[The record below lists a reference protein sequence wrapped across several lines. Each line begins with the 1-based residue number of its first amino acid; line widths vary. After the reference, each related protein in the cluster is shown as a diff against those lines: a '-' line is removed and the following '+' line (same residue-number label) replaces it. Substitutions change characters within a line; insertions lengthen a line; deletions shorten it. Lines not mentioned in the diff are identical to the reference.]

1 MYVRANQVMVEPDR
15 VDDVIQFVQDEVLPV
30 SRQQR
35 DTRGL
40 AMSVD
45 REAGRCSIVSFWGDL
60 DAVQASEASVSRLR
74 DEAAQR
80 FGATFD
86 VSVLESVEWHVV
98 RQPEPGCWNRVSMLD
113 VAASDIDAAID
124 AFRIS
129 TLPALEAMTGFCAA
143 MLSVDR
149 ERGRAVAVTTW
160 QDRDA
165 LRAGTER
172 ANALREEV
180 RDKAHGTIT
189 AVLEQELVLAP
200 QMS

>member
-1 MYVRANQVMVEPDR
+1 MYLRANQVMVQPDR
-15 VDDVIQFVQDEVLPV
+15 VDDVIRFVQDEVVPV
-30 SRQQR
+30 SREQR

-45 REAGRCSIVSFWGDL
+45 RDAGRCSIVSFWDNL

-74 DEAAQR
+74 EEAAQR
-80 FGATFD
+80 FGATFE
-86 VSVLESVEWHVV
+86 VNVLEQVEWHVV
-98 RQPEPGCWNRVSMLD
+98 RQPEPGCWNRISMLD
-113 VAASDIDAAID
+113 IAPADIDAAID

-143 MLSVDR
+143 VLAVDR
-149 ERGRAVAVTTW
+149 EHGRAVAATMW
-160 QDRDA
+160 QDHDA
-165 LRAGTER
+165 LRAGNER

-189 AVLEQELVLAP
+189 AVLEQEIVISA
-200 QMS
+200 QVS